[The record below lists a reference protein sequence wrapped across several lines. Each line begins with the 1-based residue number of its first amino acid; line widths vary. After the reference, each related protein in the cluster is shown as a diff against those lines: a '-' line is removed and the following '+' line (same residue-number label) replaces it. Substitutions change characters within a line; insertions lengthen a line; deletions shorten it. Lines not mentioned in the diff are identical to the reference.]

1 MTSKK
6 GTTSIIT
13 QSPSQGYS
21 LLNFYSAFLLGT
33 FILTIWHYGIPS
45 QLISPTNFELN
56 NLAPSLAK
64 TGWQWKNVEPSES
77 LIWHTCYSTFQCAR
91 LSLPLDWL
99 NTSNPSRIS
108 LAIIKIPAT
117 DLTNYLGPVF
127 TNPGGPGGSGIF
139 SLRRNGHNLQKI
151 VGKNHDIISF
161 DPRGIG
167 ASTPLIN
174 CWGSARQ
181 NSKIWKLSDVGVVD
195 SHPGILNDAY
205 ARASAL
211 SKTCEDN
218 MEREANARGE
228 ESLLKFVSTTSVA
241 RDMLEIMRKTGT
253 EKLRYWGFSY
263 GTFLGGVFAAMYP
276 DLVERMVSDGNVNY
290 KEWSTNTHTSFLH
303 DSEKI
308 MSAFYHY
315 CHLSGPTICAF
326 YSSAPSQIS
335 TRLATLLSNLKT
347 HPILVPPQDPSS
359 LPELITYS
367 SLKRLISASLYRP
380 ILLFPSLAT
389 VLQAL
394 ETGNGIPFID
404 LTSTYG
410 MREIFTCDC
419 PHDSCSDLPS
429 PIDDDDED
437 LEATADASAAIMC
450 TDGGPL
456 PHSLSTFQTY
466 ATYLIASAPAAGA
479 VGVDFKLSC
488 VGRTIPAKW
497 RFTGP
502 FEGNTSHP
510 ILYIAN
516 AADNVTPLVSAR
528 RNAEGFVGARVLVQ
542 DSYGHTSLSAG
553 SGCTA
558 GVVREY
564 FQSGRLPEVGMV
576 CKVERVPF
584 GGGEMGGV
592 EGFGESRGVKG
603 EEGEDVEDGEE
614 EIDRELREAAWEL
627 MISADMRLGRG
638 GIW

>member
-6 GTTSIIT
+6 GATSIIT
-13 QSPSQGYS
+13 PSQFQGYS
-21 LLNFYSAFLLGT
+21 LLKSYSAFFLGT
-33 FILTIWHYGIPS
+33 FILTIWYYGIPS
-45 QLISPTNFELN
+45 QLISPTNLEIN
-56 NLAPSLAK
+56 NLTPVIAK
-64 TGWQWKNVEPSES
+64 TGWQWKDVEPSES

-99 NTSNPSRIS
+99 NTSKPSRIS

-174 CWGSARQ
+174 CWGSSRQ

-211 SKTCEDN
+211 SKTCEEN
-218 MEREANARGE
+218 MEREAKARGE

-276 DLVERMVSDGNVNY
+276 ELVERMVSDGNVNY
-290 KEWSTNTHTSFLH
+290 NEWSTNTHTSFLH

-326 YSSAPSQIS
+326 YSPTPSQIS
-335 TRLATLLSNLKT
+335 TRLATLLSQIKI
-347 HPILVPPQDPSS
+347 HPILVSPQDPSS

-394 ETGNGIPFID
+394 ETGNGVPFID
-404 LTSTYG
+404 LTSTFG

-419 PHDSCSDLPS
+419 PQDSCNDLPS
-429 PIDDDDED
+429 PVDDDDD
-437 LEATADASAAIMC
+437 SEATADASAAIMC

-456 PHSLSTFQTY
+456 PPSLSAFKTY
-466 ATYLIASAPAAGA
+466 ATNLIASAPAAGA
-479 VGVDFKLSC
+479 VGVEFRLSC

-502 FEGNTSHP
+502 FNGNTSHP

-516 AADNVTPLVSAR
+516 AADNVTPLISAR

-542 DSYGHTSLSAG
+542 DSFGHTSLSAG
-553 SGCTA
+553 SKCTA
-558 GVVREY
+558 MVVRRY
-564 FQSGRLPEVGMV
+564 FQKGELPDVGKV
-576 CKVERVPF
+576 CGVEGVPF

-592 EGFGESRGVKG
+592 EGFGEDRGIEGG
-603 EEGEDVEDGEE
+603 EQ
-614 EIDRELREAAWEL
+614 IDRELRDAVWKL
-627 MISADMRLGRG
+627 MMNGDVRFGRG
-638 GIW
+638 GV

>member
-1 MTSKK
+1 MTAKK
-6 GTTSIIT
+6 GTTSMIT
-13 QSPSQGYS
+13 PSQSQGYS
-21 LLNFYSAFLLGT
+21 LLKFYSAFFLGT
-33 FILTIWHYGIPS
+33 FILTMWHYGIPS
-45 QLISPTNFELN
+45 QLISPANLELN
-56 NLAPSLAK
+56 NLAPVITK

-127 TNPGGPGGSGIF
+127 TNPGRPGGSGIF
-139 SLRRNGHNLQKI
+139 SLRRNGHNLQKV

-211 SKTCEDN
+211 SKTCEEN
-218 MEREANARGE
+218 MEREAKARGE

-290 KEWSTNTHTSFLH
+290 NEWSTNTHTSFLH

-326 YSSAPSQIS
+326 YSPTPSQIS
-335 TRLATLLSNLKT
+335 TRLATLLSQLKT
-347 HPILVPPQDPSS
+347 HPIHVPPQDPSF

-367 SLKRLISASLYRP
+367 SLKHLISASLYRP

-394 ETGNGIPFID
+394 ETGNGLPFID
-404 LTSTYG
+404 LTSTFG

-429 PIDDDDED
+429 SIDDNDSDS
-437 LEATADASAAIMC
+437 EATADASAAIMC

-456 PHSLSTFQTY
+456 PPSLSTFETY
-466 ATYLIASAPAAGA
+466 ATNLIASAPAAGA
-479 VGVDFKLSC
+479 VGVEFKLSC

-497 RFTGP
+497 LFTGP
-502 FEGNTSHP
+502 FKGNTSHP

-516 AADNVTPLVSAR
+516 SADNVTPLVSAR

-558 GVVREY
+558 GVVRGY
-564 FQSGRLPEVGMV
+564 FQNGRLPEEGKV
-576 CKVERVPF
+576 CGVEGVPF
-584 GGGEMGGV
+584 EGREMGGI
-592 EGFGESRGVKG
+592 EGFGGSKG
-603 EEGEDVEDGEE
+603 IEGEE

-627 MISADMRLGRG
+627 MMNSDMRFGRG
-638 GIW
+638 GI

>member
-6 GTTSIIT
+6 RATSIIT
-13 QSPSQGYS
+13 PTQSQGFS
-21 LLNFYSAFLLGT
+21 MLKFYSALFLGT

-45 QLISPTNFELN
+45 QLISPANLELN
-56 NLAPSLAK
+56 NLASVIAK
-64 TGWQWKNVEPSES
+64 TGWQWKDVEPSES

-99 NTSNPSRIS
+99 NTSNPSRIT

-174 CWGSARQ
+174 CWGSSRQ
-181 NSKIWKLSDVGVVD
+181 NAKIWRLSDVGVVD
-195 SHPGILNDAY
+195 SHPGMLNDAY

-211 SKTCEDN
+211 SKTCEEN
-218 MEREANARGE
+218 MEREAKARGE

-290 KEWSTNTHTSFLH
+290 NEWSTNTHTSFLH

-326 YSSAPSQIS
+326 YSPTPSQIS
-335 TRLATLLSNLKT
+335 TRLATLLSQLKI
-347 HPILVPPQDPSS
+347 HPILVSPQDASS

-394 ETGNGIPFID
+394 ETGNGVPFID
-404 LTSTYG
+404 LTSTFG

-419 PHDSCSDLPS
+419 PHNSCNDLPP
-429 PIDDDDED
+429 PIDDDDDED
-437 LEATADASAAIMC
+437 SEATADASAAIMC
-450 TDGGPL
+450 TDGGSL
-456 PHSLSTFQTY
+456 PPSLSAFKTY
-466 ATYLIASAPAAGA
+466 ATNLIASAPAAGA
-479 VGVDFKLSC
+479 VGAEFRLSC
-488 VGRTIPAKW
+488 VGRTVPAKW

-516 AADNVTPLVSAR
+516 AADNVTPLISAK

-542 DSYGHTSLSAG
+542 DSFGHTSLSAG

-558 GVVREY
+558 GVVRGY
-564 FQSGRLPEVGMV
+564 FQRGVLPEVGKV
-576 CKVERVPF
+576 CGVEGMPF
-584 GGGEMGGV
+584 GGGEMGGRKGV
-592 EGFGESRGVKG
+592 EGDWGRERGEG
-603 EEGEDVEDGEE
+603 GEDV
-614 EIDRELREAAWEL
+614 DREIRDAVWGL
-627 MISADMRLGRG
+627 MMNNNGKFERG
-638 GIW
+638 GI

>member
-1 MTSKK
+1 MTSKQ
-6 GTTSIIT
+6 GTTSIIAPT
-13 QSPSQGYS
+13 QSQVYS
-21 LLNFYSAFLLGT
+21 LLKFYSALFLGT

-45 QLISPTNFELN
+45 QLISPANLESN
-56 NLAPSLAK
+56 NLTPVIAK
-64 TGWQWKNVEPSES
+64 AGWQWKDVEPSES

-174 CWGSARQ
+174 CWGSSRQ
-181 NSKIWKLSDVGVVD
+181 NAKIWRLSDVGVVD
-195 SHPGILNDAY
+195 SHPGMLNDAY

-211 SKTCEDN
+211 SKTCEEN
-218 MEREANARGE
+218 MEREAKARGE

-253 EKLRYWGFSY
+253 EKLS
-263 GTFLGGVFAAMYP
+263 
-276 DLVERMVSDGNVNY
+276 NINY
-290 KEWSTNTHTSFLH
+290 NEWSTNTHTSFLH

-326 YSSAPSQIS
+326 YSPIPSQIS
-335 TRLATLLSNLKT
+335 TRLATLLSQLKI
-347 HPILVPPQDPSS
+347 HPILVSPQDASS

-394 ETGNGIPFID
+394 EAGNGNPFID
-404 LTSTYG
+404 LTSTFG
-410 MREIFTCDC
+410 MRDIFTCDC
-419 PHDSCSDLPS
+419 PHDSCNDLPP

-437 LEATADASAAIMC
+437 SEATADASAAIMC

-456 PHSLSTFQTY
+456 PPSLSAFKTY
-466 ATYLIASAPAAGA
+466 ATDLIASAPAAGA
-479 VGVDFKLSC
+479 VGVEFRLSC
-488 VGRTIPAKW
+488 VGRTVPAKW

-516 AADNVTPLVSAR
+516 AADNVTPLISAK
-528 RNAEGFVGARVLVQ
+528 RNAEGFMGARVLVQ
-542 DSYGHTSLSAG
+542 ESFGHTKG
-553 SGCTA
+553 
-558 GVVREY
+558 GVA
-564 FQSGRLPEVGMV
+564 
-576 CKVERVPF
+576 
-584 GGGEMGGV
+584 GGGEGV
-592 EGFGESRGVKG
+592 WG
-603 EEGEDVEDGEE
+603 
-614 EIDRELREAAWEL
+614 
-627 MISADMRLGRG
+627 
-638 GIW
+638 

>member
-1 MTSKK
+1 MTSKQ
-6 GTTSIIT
+6 GTTSRIPPT
-13 QSPSQGYS
+13 QSQGYS
-21 LLNFYSAFLLGT
+21 LLKFYSALLLGT

-45 QLISPTNFELN
+45 QLTSPANLELN
-56 NLAPSLAK
+56 NLAPVIAK
-64 TGWQWKNVEPSES
+64 AGWQWKAVEPSES
-77 LIWHTCYSTFQCAR
+77 LIWHACYSTFQCAR

-99 NTSNPSRIS
+99 NNSNPSRIS

-127 TNPGGPGGSGIF
+127 TNPGGPGGSGTF
-139 SLRRNGHNLQKI
+139 SLRRNGYNLQKI

-174 CWGSARQ
+174 CWGSSRQ
-181 NSKIWKLSDVGVVD
+181 NAKIWRLSDVGVVD
-195 SHPGILNDAY
+195 SHPGMLNDAY

-211 SKTCEDN
+211 SKTCEEN
-218 MEREANARGE
+218 MEREARARGE

-290 KEWSTNTHTSFLH
+290 NEWSTNTHTSFLH

-315 CHLSGPTICAF
+315 CHLSGPSICAF
-326 YSSAPSQIS
+326 YSPTPSQIS
-335 TRLATLLSNLKT
+335 TRLATLLSQLKI
-347 HPILVPPQDPSS
+347 HPILISPQDASS

-404 LTSTYG
+404 LTSTFG

-419 PHDSCSDLPS
+419 PHDSCNDLPP
-429 PIDDDDED
+429 PIDDEDEES
-437 LEATADASAAIMC
+437 EATADASAAIMC

-456 PHSLSTFQTY
+456 PPSLSAFKTY
-466 ATYLIASAPAAGA
+466 ATNLIASAPAAGA
-479 VGVDFKLSC
+479 IGVEFRLSC
-488 VGRTIPAKW
+488 VGRTTPAKW
-497 RFTGP
+497 RFRGP

-516 AADNVTPLVSAR
+516 TADNVTPLISAK
-528 RNAEGFVGARVLVQ
+528 RNAAGFVGARVLMQ
-542 DSYGHTSLSAG
+542 DSFGHTSLSAG

-558 GVVREY
+558 GVVRAY
-564 FQSGRLPEVGMV
+564 FQRGELPDVGKV
-576 CKVERVPF
+576 CGVEGVPF
-584 GGGEMGGV
+584 GGGEMGGRKGV
-592 EGFGESRGVKG
+592 EGE
-603 EEGEDVEDGEE
+603 EDVDGE
-614 EIDRELREAAWEL
+614 IRDAVWEL
-627 MISADMRLGRG
+627 MMNNDGRLGRG
-638 GIW
+638 RI

>member
-1 MTSKK
+1 MTSKQ
-6 GTTSIIT
+6 GTASIIAPT
-13 QSPSQGYS
+13 QSQGYS
-21 LLNFYSAFLLGT
+21 LLKFYSAFFFGT

-45 QLISPTNFELN
+45 QLISPANLEVN
-56 NLAPSLAK
+56 NLIPAITK
-64 TGWQWKNVEPSES
+64 TGWQWKDVEPSES

-108 LAIIKIPAT
+108 LAVIKIPAT

-127 TNPGGPGGSGIF
+127 TNPGGPGGSGVF

-174 CWGSARQ
+174 CWGSSRQ
-181 NSKIWKLSDVGVVD
+181 NAKIWKLSDVGVVD

-211 SKTCEDN
+211 SKTCEES
-218 MEREANARGE
+218 MEREAKARGE

-290 KEWSTNTHTSFLH
+290 NEWSTNTHTSFLH

-326 YSSAPSQIS
+326 YSSTPSQIS
-335 TRLATLLSNLKT
+335 TRLATLLSQLKI
-347 HPILVPPQDPSS
+347 HPILVPPQDSSS

-394 ETGNGIPFID
+394 ETGNGVPFID
-404 LTSTYG
+404 LASTFG

-419 PHDSCSDLPS
+419 PHDSCNDLPS
-429 PIDDDDED
+429 PIDDDDD
-437 LEATADASAAIMC
+437 SEATADASAAIMC

-456 PHSLSTFQTY
+456 PPSLSAFKTY
-466 ATYLIASAPAAGA
+466 ATNLIASAPAAGA
-479 VGVDFKLSC
+479 VGVEFRLSC
-488 VGRTIPAKW
+488 VGRTVPAKW
-497 RFTGP
+497 RFAGP

-516 AADNVTPLVSAR
+516 AADNVTPLISAR

-542 DSYGHTSLSAG
+542 DSFGHTSLSAG
-553 SGCTA
+553 SRCTA
-558 GVVREY
+558 MVVRDY
-564 FQSGRLPEVGMV
+564 FQRGELPNVG
-576 CKVERVPF
+576 KVFGVEGVPF
-584 GGGEMGGV
+584 GGGGD
-592 EGFGESRGVKG
+592 RGI
-603 EEGEDVEDGEE
+603 EGEE
-614 EIDRELREAAWEL
+614 EIDREIRDAVWGL
-627 MISADMRLGRG
+627 MMNNDGRFGRG
-638 GIW
+638 GI